1 MSQQIN
7 LFSPLLRKQKK
18 YFSALTM
25 AQALGL
31 LLAGSLLFY
40 GYLAY
45 QVRTTAKLEVEL
57 SHTLEN
63 QQALLT
69 KLSAEAK
76 SKQKSK
82 QLENEVTQL
91 ERQLR
96 GRQKILDTLQAG
108 DLGNTKGF
116 AEHLRAFSRQSVHGL
131 WLTGF
136 MITSAGDDTQISGRA
151 LQPELVPAYINRLKQ
166 EPVMRGKSF
175 AVLEMNQPAEEA
187 AGKDKDKKAEQAHYI
202 EFNLRSSELDS
213 KGAAGK

>member
-31 LLAGSLLFY
+31 LLAGALMFY

-45 QVRTTAKLEVEL
+45 QVRTTARLDADL
-57 SHTLEN
+57 SRTLDN
-63 QQALLT
+63 QQALLA

-76 SKQKSK
+76 NKQKSK
-82 QLENEVTQL
+82 QLENEVAQL
-91 ERQLR
+91 GQAIK

-108 DLGNTKGF
+108 DFGNTKGF

-136 MITSAGDDTQISGRA
+136 VITGAGDDTQISGRA

-175 AVLEMNQPAEEA
+175 AVLEMSQPAEEA

-202 EFNLRSSELDS
+202 EFNLRSAESDS
-213 KGAAGK
+213 KGAAAK

>member
-25 AQALGL
+25 VQALSL
-31 LLAGSLLFY
+31 LLAGSLMFY
-40 GYLAY
+40 AYLTY
-45 QVRTTAKLEVEL
+45 QVRTTARLEADL
-57 SHTLEN
+57 SRTLDN
-63 QQALLT
+63 QQAILA
-69 KLSAEAK
+69 KLSTETK
-76 SKQKSK
+76 NKQKNK
-82 QLENEVTQL
+82 QLESDVARLGQEIK
-91 ERQLR
+91 

-108 DLGNTKGF
+108 DFGNTKGF

-136 MITSAGDDTQISGRA
+136 VINGAGDDTQISGRA

-175 AVLEMNQPAEEA
+175 AVLEMGQPAEEA
-187 AGKDKDKKAEQAHYI
+187 SAKDKDKKAEQAHFI
-202 EFNLRSSELDS
+202 EFNLRSSEPDS
-213 KGAAGK
+213 KGAASK